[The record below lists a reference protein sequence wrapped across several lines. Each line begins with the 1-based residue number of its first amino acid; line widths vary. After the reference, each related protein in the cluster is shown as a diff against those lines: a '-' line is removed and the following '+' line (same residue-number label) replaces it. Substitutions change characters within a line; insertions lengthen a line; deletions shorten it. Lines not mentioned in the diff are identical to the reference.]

1 MEFFK
6 YAIVDIG
13 ANSVRMIIYDIDPES
28 GRFCAVDSARNLLGL
43 AAYKEGGA
51 LSADGAGKL
60 SAIIRDYLARAN
72 SLPCDKFSAFATAS
86 LRGLS
91 NADELIESIKKRF
104 GVEIEIISGEE
115 EAAYDFEAIRY
126 RFGEDAFAHG
136 TVIDMGGGSTELI
149 RFEREQA
156 QSLTSMPL
164 GCVMLGKKFMPEI
177 KKSPFPRETEILDIQ
192 NYTREVL
199 EKNEGFRGMGE
210 NVYLIGGTGRAIAR
224 LHAAAVGD
232 DAKNLDGYT
241 FSCGDISKIRAF
253 AEADIAMGAPFI
265 RKALADRVTT
275 IMPGLIAYEQIFA
288 FLGAKR
294 ATVCTSGVREG
305 YLLRFIRQ
313 TLAGK
318 TQEF

>member
-13 ANSVRMIIYDIDPES
+13 ANSVRMIIYDVDTES
-28 GRFCAVDSARNLLGL
+28 GRFYPVDSVRNLLGL
-43 AAYKEGGA
+43 AAYKEGTR

-72 SLPCDKFSAFATAS
+72 SVPCDKFSAFATAS
-86 LRGLS
+86 LRGLA
-91 NADELIESIKKRF
+91 NADELIASIKRKY

-126 RFGEDAFAHG
+126 RFGEQAFPHG

-149 RFEREQA
+149 RFEGESA
-156 QSLTSMPL
+156 KSLTSMPL

-177 KKSPFPRETEILDIQ
+177 KKSPFPKGAEISDIQ
-192 NYTREVL
+192 NYTEEVL
-199 EKNEGFRGMGE
+199 AENGSFRGMGE
-210 NVYLIGGTGRAIAR
+210 NVYLIGGTGRALAR
-224 LHAAAVGD
+224 IHAELTGA

-241 FSCGDISKIRAF
+241 FSGCDIARIREF
-253 AEADIAMGAPFI
+253 AEADIDAGAPFI
-265 RKALADRVTT
+265 RKALADRISTVV
-275 IMPGLIAYEQIFA
+275 PGVLAYEKIFD
-288 FLGAKR
+288 FLGTKR
-294 ATVCTSGVREG
+294 ATVCLSGVREG
-305 YLLRFIRQ
+305 YLIGFIRRY
-313 TLAGK
+313 LAEK

>member
-13 ANSVRMIIYDIDPES
+13 ANSVRMIIYDVDTES
-28 GRFCAVDSARNLLGL
+28 GHFYPVDSVRNLLGL
-43 AAYKEGGA
+43 AAYKEGTR

-72 SLPCDKFSAFATAS
+72 SVPCDKFSAFATAS
-86 LRGLS
+86 LRGLA
-91 NADELIESIKKRF
+91 NADELIASIKRKY

-126 RFGEDAFAHG
+126 RFGEQAFPHG

-149 RFEREQA
+149 RFEGESA
-156 QSLTSMPL
+156 KSLTSMPL

-177 KKSPFPRETEILDIQ
+177 KKSPFPKGAEISDIQ
-192 NYTREVL
+192 NYTEEVL
-199 EKNEGFRGMGE
+199 AENGSFRGMGE
-210 NVYLIGGTGRAIAR
+210 NVYLIGGTGRALAR
-224 LHAAAVGD
+224 IHAELTGA

-241 FSCGDISKIRAF
+241 FSGCDIARIREF
-253 AEADIAMGAPFI
+253 AEADIDAGAPFI
-265 RKALADRVTT
+265 RKALADRISTVV
-275 IMPGLIAYEQIFA
+275 PGVLAYEKIFD
-288 FLGAKR
+288 FLGTKR
-294 ATVCTSGVREG
+294 ATVCLSGVREG
-305 YLLRFIRQ
+305 YLIGFIRRY
-313 TLAGK
+313 LAEK

>member
-13 ANSVRMIIYDIDPES
+13 ANSVRMIIYDIDTES
-28 GRFCAVDSARNLLGL
+28 GRFYPIDSARNLLGL

-51 LSADGAGKL
+51 LSPDGAGKL

-91 NADELIESIKKRF
+91 NSGELIENIKKRF

-126 RFGEDAFAHG
+126 RFGEAAFPHG

-149 RFEREQA
+149 RFAGEKAEK
-156 QSLTSMPL
+156 LTSMPL

-177 KKSPFPRETEILDIQ
+177 KKSPFPKEAEIENIK

-199 EKNEGFRGMGE
+199 SENGEFSGKGE
-210 NVYLIGGTGRAIAR
+210 NVYLIGGTGRALAR
-224 LHAAAVGD
+224 LHTAACGEDV
-232 DAKNLDGYT
+232 KNLDGYT
-241 FSCGDISKIRAF
+241 FSGEDISKIRAF
-253 AEADIAMGAPFI
+253 AEADIAAGAPFI
-265 RKALADRVTT
+265 RKALADRVST
-275 IMPGLIAYEQIFA
+275 IMPGIIAYEQIFA
-288 FLGAKR
+288 FLGIKR

-305 YLLRFIRQ
+305 YLLRFIHRY
-313 TLAGK
+313 LDGK
-318 TQEF
+318 IQEF